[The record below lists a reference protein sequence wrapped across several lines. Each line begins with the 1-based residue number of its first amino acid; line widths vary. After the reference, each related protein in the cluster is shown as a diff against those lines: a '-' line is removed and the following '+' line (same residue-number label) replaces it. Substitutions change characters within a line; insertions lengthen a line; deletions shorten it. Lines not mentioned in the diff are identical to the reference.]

1 MLQNKLYWPR
11 RWITRK
17 TKKKIY
23 GRKIPLKTIVKNEID
38 RLEKAGVVRHTN
50 YKYMTEEQV
59 EQFCK
64 LMSEPWDI
72 ENARDTLHQKE
83 KEWMLKMWHDHSDIL
98 NHSYVSFMS
107 CFLYDPINFLTDE
120 KKIDVQSFIERP
132 QLYIFGLSGKTMNNK
147 Y

>member
-1 MLQNKLYWPR
+1 
-11 RWITRK
+11 
-17 TKKKIY
+17 
-23 GRKIPLKTIVKNEID
+23 
-38 RLEKAGVVRHTN
+38 
-50 YKYMTEEQV
+50 MTEEQV

-64 LMSEPWDI
+64 LMSEPGDI
-72 ENARDTLHQKE
+72 ENARDPLHQKE